1 MSKKTLIPFVPVKT
15 KKSKEEIEAERQRR
29 NEEKS
34 MYLGTLSNKVLDAI
48 EEIFD
53 KTTPPPTGGDLI
65 DVISLTS
72 VFLFS
77 RQIGMSCK
85 SKKTMQSVLKS
96 TIWAL
101 KNSLDMYAEP
111 LIKKEDEWDDLLNG
125 KEESD
130 GSDKG

>member
-1 MSKKTLIPFVPVKT
+1 MKKKLIPLAPIET
-15 KKSKEEIEAERQRR
+15 KKSKEEKEAERKRIR
-29 NEEKS
+29 EEKAV
-34 MYLGTLSNKVLDAI
+34 YLGNLANKMLDAI

-53 KTTPPPTGGDLI
+53 KTTPTPTGGDMI
-65 DVISLTS
+65 DVMTLTS

-85 SKKTMQSVLKS
+85 SITTMQSVLNS

-101 KNSLDMYAEP
+101 KNSLDAYAEP
-111 LIKKEDEWDDLLNG
+111 LINHEDEWDNML
-125 KEESD
+125 KEEGGSD